1 MILNTYK
8 SNSIIIYK
16 LNVYNDISLQNKL
29 NIFNVK
35 KFFNKEII
43 KYFNYLLLFTIIEQ
57 REKFKIVIIIFNFTI
72 IIISSVNHLY

>member
-16 LNVYNDISLQNKL
+16 LNVYDDISLSLQNKL

-43 KYFNYLLLFTIIEQ
+43 K
-57 REKFKIVIIIFNFTI
+57 
-72 IIISSVNHLY
+72 

>member
-43 KYFNYLLLFTIIEQ
+43 K
-57 REKFKIVIIIFNFTI
+57 
-72 IIISSVNHLY
+72 

>member
-16 LNVYNDISLQNKL
+16 LNVYDDISLQNKL
-29 NIFNVK
+29 NIYSFK

-43 KYFNYLLLFTIIEQ
+43 ID
-57 REKFKIVIIIFNFTI
+57 
-72 IIISSVNHLY
+72 

>member
-16 LNVYNDISLQNKL
+16 LNICDDISLQNKL

-43 KYFNYLLLFTIIEQ
+43 K
-57 REKFKIVIIIFNFTI
+57 
-72 IIISSVNHLY
+72 